1 MPGIT
6 TGELRLTGG
15 FGIRQILGF
24 SMREYPGEHARAE
37 LTGRVEVQEGA
48 MPQLLGQIKNSRVEL
63 HAAGEKRAVYSGVV
77 QGAESLEEN
86 GYRLL
91 RLELWSGSV
100 LMDLKRK
107 KRTFQDPSMTYG
119 QIITGITSEA
129 GMSALYPRELDE
141 TETGF
146 PVIQYRET
154 DWEFIRRLAS
164 RFGLA
169 VYPEPTMEGGKVSI
183 GLPETG
189 FSGPLSSLSDS
200 VGIDRKF
207 YEAGGER
214 TGRERRNYRTVEVR
228 SLELR
233 RIGDVAEWK
242 GTPLYVCAREGE
254 LRGGILEFRYVLAGK
269 EWTWQKRLG
278 NPRVSGMSLLGTV
291 SGCAGETVRLD
302 LDIDRGRGAQE
313 LYPWRWVPAT
323 GNLMY
328 MMPQKGT
335 RVSLYFKGDEETDA
349 IAVNCIRSGA
359 GCAGADYRD
368 KSLITEQGMEL
379 RLHRGDMGVVSVK
392 EKVLLD
398 DLEGIRIGG
407 SGGLHILAAGE
418 VKINGAVYDTLKLP
432 KKSVRIP

>member
-1 MPGIT
+1 MK
-6 TGELRLTGG
+6 
-15 FGIRQILGF
+15 
-24 SMREYPGEHARAE
+24 RE
-37 LTGRVEVQEGA
+37 
-48 MPQLLGQIKNSRVEL
+48 
-63 HAAGEKRAVYSGVV
+63 
-77 QGAESLEEN
+77 
-86 GYRLL
+86 
-91 RLELWSGSV
+91 
-100 LMDLKRK
+100 
-107 KRTFQDPSMTYG
+107 KRTFQNPSMTYG
-119 QIITGITSEA
+119 QIIAGITSEA
-129 GMSALYPRELDE
+129 GMSALSSPAELDE

-164 RFGLA
+164 RFGLP

-233 RIGDVAEWK
+233 RTGDVVNWK

-254 LRGGILEFRYVLAGK
+254 SAGRTPGIPVCAGGKGMDVAETSGNAGI
-269 EWTWQKRLG
+269 RNVAAG
-278 NPRVSGMSLLGTV
+278 NGVR
-291 SGCAGETVRLD
+291 GCAGETVRLD

-313 LYPWRWVPAT
+313 LYPWTWVPAT

-349 IAVNCIRSGA
+349 IAVNCIRSGE
-359 GCAGADYRD
+359 GCAGADYR
-368 KSLITEQGMEL
+368 
-379 RLHRGDMGVVSVK
+379 
-392 EKVLLD
+392 EKA
-398 DLEGIRIGG
+398 R
-407 SGGLHILAAGE
+407 
-418 VKINGAVYDTLKLP
+418 
-432 KKSVRIP
+432 